1 MRLDI
6 LTLFPGICSAPLQE
20 SILRRAQDRDLVRV
34 NIVDLRDF
42 THDRH
47 RTADDRPYGGGAGMV
62 LKPEPLFEA
71 VERLRTAVT
80 KVVFLTPQGLPFTQA
95 LARRYAQCEHLL
107 LVCGH
112 YEGID
117 ERARE
122 MLIDEEICIGD
133 YVLTN
138 GAVAAAVVADAVIR
152 LVPGVLGCPESAED
166 ESFGPDRLLEYPQ
179 YTRPAEY
186 RGLRVPEILLS
197 GDHGRIAAWRQAQK
211 ISRTA
216 VRRPDLLQGRAENDN
231 E

>member
-6 LTLFPGICSAPLQE
+6 LTLFPGICAAPLQE
-20 SILRRAQDRDLVRV
+20 SILGRAQDRDLVRV

-71 VERLRTAVT
+71 VESLRTAAT
-80 KVVFLTPQGLPFTQA
+80 RVVFLTPQGLPFTQK
-95 LARRYAQCEHLL
+95 LARRYAQFEHLL

-122 MLIDEEICIGD
+122 ILIDEEICIGD

-138 GAVAAAVVADAVIR
+138 GALAAAVVADAVIR
-152 LVPGVLGCPESAED
+152 LVPGVLGCPESAAD

-211 ISRTA
+211 IRRTA
-216 VRRPDLLQGRAENDN
+216 ARRPDLLQGRVENDD